1 MKQLTNN
8 IFVETKWSGANVGC
22 IVTAEGLV
30 MIDTPHCPSDAV
42 VWKKEVAS
50 KKVGGA
56 PVKKKR
62 RKKPAK

>member
-1 MKQLTNN
+1 MSISAWATALKSKLCAW
-8 IFVETKWSGANVGC
+8 IWTKKK
-22 IVTAEGLV
+22 IDFKLV
-30 MIDTPHCPSDAV
+30 
-42 VWKKEVAS
+42 KKEAAS